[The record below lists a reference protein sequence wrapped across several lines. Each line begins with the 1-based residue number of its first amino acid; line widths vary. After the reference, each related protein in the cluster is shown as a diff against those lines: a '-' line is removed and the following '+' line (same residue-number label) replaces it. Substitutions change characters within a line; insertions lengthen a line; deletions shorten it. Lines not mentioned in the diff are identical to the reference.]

1 MSAPS
6 IQLLRRSF
14 LVGLGFGAA
23 GLALGSFAHA
33 EEPAKPEPI
42 DKAAEKKTLDAGQ
55 GFRPNLFVHV
65 APDGLVSIVCARS
78 EMGQGVR
85 SSLPALIADEM
96 GADMAHV
103 KIVQADGDKAY
114 GDQNTDGSH
123 SVRGFYDALRALGAV
138 ARMMLV
144 TAAAKKWGVT
154 PASCSAHDHAVFHDA
169 SKRSIGFGEL
179 ATAAAKLPLPKK
191 TDIELRPNSE
201 LRHVGKALPLVD
213 GPDIVTG
220 RAIYGADVKLP
231 GMLVAVVARPP
242 TVGGKVARYDDSK
255 ALAVPG
261 VKRVIPLPAPK
272 PPFGFQPLGGIAV
285 VADNTWAAMRGRAK
299 LDVTWDPGENG
310 VYDSRAFRQR
320 LAQAVQSSG
329 RTVRNVGDAPRALAS
344 AKRRIDATYY
354 VPHLAHATM
363 EPPAA
368 IARAD
373 ATSCEA
379 WASTQNPQAARS
391 EVARALGIDESKVT
405 IHVTL
410 LGGGFGRKSMPDYV
424 AEAALVSRAMGAPV
438 RLQWTREDDVQHDYY
453 HTVSMQRLEA
463 GLDDA
468 GKVIA
473 WEHRTA
479 YPPIPSLFKATD
491 ASEAGEL
498 QQGVLDVPLAIPN
511 VRAEN
516 VEAHAYVRIGWL
528 RSVANIYHAFAVQS
542 FIDEL
547 AFARNLDPRDN
558 LLDILGPPRIV
569 SPKDLGVDDLPNYG
583 QSLDQHPVDVGRHRR
598 VVERVTELCRWQHRK
613 SEGRYFGLAVHR
625 SFLSYVAVVVSVVR
639 GPGDRI
645 RVDEVWSAADPG
657 VIINLERVRSQFEGA
672 VIFALSHALYGEI
685 TMKDGAI
692 EQGNFREYR
701 LMRINEAPQ
710 KIHVDIL
717 QSSAP
722 SGGVGEPGV
731 PPVAPALANAIFAL
745 TGTRVRDL
753 PIVRTLPV

>member
-1 MSAPS
+1 MSTTS

-14 LVGLGFGAA
+14 LLGLGFGTA

-33 EEPAKPEPI
+33 EEPAKPNPV
-42 DKAAEKKTLDAGQ
+42 DKEAEKKTLDAGQ

-85 SSLPALIADEM
+85 SSLPVLIADEM

-123 SVRGFYDALRALGAV
+123 SVRGFYDALRSVGAA

-144 TAAAKKWGVT
+144 AAAAKKWGVLA
-154 PASCSAHDHAVFHDA
+154 ASCDARDHAVFHDA
-169 SKRSIGFGEL
+169 SKRSLGFGEL
-179 ATAAAKLPLPKK
+179 ATAAAKLPLPKR
-191 TDIELRPNSE
+191 TDIQLRPNSE

-231 GMLVAVVARPP
+231 GMLVAVVARPK

-255 ALAVPG
+255 ALAVAG
-261 VKRVIPLPAPK
+261 VKRVVPLPVPK
-272 PPFGFQPLGGIAV
+272 PPYAFQALGGVAV
-285 VADNTWAAMRGRAK
+285 VATDTWSAMRGRSQ
-299 LDVTWDPGENG
+299 LDIAWEPGENG
-310 VYDSRAFRQR
+310 TYDSRAFRQK
-320 LAQAVQSSG
+320 LLEDVQSPG
-329 RTVRNVGDAPRALAS
+329 RVVRNVGDAPAAIANS
-344 AKRRIDATYY
+344 KRRIDAVYY

-379 WASTQNPQAARS
+379 WAATQNPQAART
-391 EVARALGIDESKVT
+391 EVARALGLDESKVT

-424 AEAALVSRAMGAPV
+424 AEAALVSRAVGAPV

-479 YPPIPSLFKATD
+479 YPPIPSLFKATNS
-491 ASEAGEL
+491 SEVGEL

-569 SPKDLGVDDLPNYG
+569 GTKELGVDALPNYG
-583 QSLDQHPVDVGRHRR
+583 QSLDQHPIDVGRYRR
-598 VVERVTELCRWQHRK
+598 VIERVTEQCRWQHRK
-613 SEGRYFGLAVHR
+613 SDGRYFGLAVHR
-625 SFLSYVAVVVSVVR
+625 SFLTYAAVVVSVIR

-645 RVDEVWSAADPG
+645 RVDEVWSVADPG
-657 VIINLERVRSQFEGA
+657 VIVNLERVRSQFEGA
-672 VIFALSHALYGEI
+672 VIFALSHAFYGEI
-685 TMKDGAI
+685 TMKNGAT
-692 EQGNFREYR
+692 EQGNFRDYR
-701 LMRINEAPQ
+701 LMRIGEAPK
-710 KIHVDIL
+710 KIHVDIV
-717 QSSAP
+717 QSSAL

-731 PPVAPALANAIFAL
+731 PPVAPAAANAIFAL

-753 PIVRTLPV
+753 PIIRTLPV